1 MFRKNYFTFLLA
13 AFLLLTGSLAAFAQN
28 QPVSGTVVLKK
39 ADGTSVPV
47 ENALVEAFRTDIK
60 GKLSVKTNNKGEFSF
75 VGMPPGATYVLSI
88 SALTAA
94 PGYLPNVK
102 AGDTNVTIPL
112 SEGDGKQFTEEEV
125 RAAVAALAN
134 AKPMTAEEQ
143 KKAQQ
148 DRAKL
153 EAEFAVNKK
162 KVEEQNVNTQKA
174 LTEGN
179 DAYKA
184 NNYDLAIA
192 KYTEGVNAAPDF
204 IGSAPQ
210 LLNNKG
216 IVLKVRAVENYNK
229 AVKSTDAAMKAE
241 MLPKVKQD
249 LEDAVM
255 SYNNSWTLL
264 KTAKPADIKNQV
276 NFDKTKY
283 DALNGLTESY
293 RLLVIT
299 KLNPAKAAEAADA
312 YTAYLEIEPNAAKK
326 TQAQVAFG
334 NIMLESGDSEKAII
348 AYRSALQTSTD
359 NPDALAGLG
368 LSLFNSG
375 VVASNKAQ
383 MQEGLNFMTR
393 FAEVAPENH
402 PLKASV
408 KDAVTYLKDQEKLVP
423 QKVTTTKK
431 KN

>member
-1 MFRKNYFTFLLA
+1 
-13 AFLLLTGSLAAFAQN
+13 
-28 QPVSGTVVLKK
+28 
-39 ADGTSVPV
+39 
-47 ENALVEAFRTDIK
+47 
-60 GKLSVKTNNKGEFSF
+60 
-75 VGMPPGATYVLSI
+75 
-88 SALTAA
+88 
-94 PGYLPNVK
+94 
-102 AGDTNVTIPL
+102 
-112 SEGDGKQFTEEEV
+112 
-125 RAAVAALAN
+125 
-134 AKPMTAEEQ
+134 MTAEEQ